1 MLKSL
6 FHPGVF
12 ALGAVLAALGTAL
25 ALGLAI
31 SLIYRVLSRERGGFP
46 VVLAVMPALV
56 SLSPSSTNSLFSY
69 TRAAGASR
77 SSSPSVKWC
86 VVQE

>member
-31 SLIYRVLSRERGGFP
+31 SLIYRVRP
-46 VVLAVMPALV
+46 VGVRK
-56 SLSPSSTNSLFSY
+56 
-69 TRAAGASR
+69 TRHWQSAHNLCAG
-77 SSSPSVKWC
+77 K
-86 VVQE
+86 